1 MIRRWEK
8 FMKMNGKLENA
19 VLLRRAHEQKANEW
33 HRRNKQ
39 EKTSSSSMSKPP
51 YRYPYVSKRK
61 SSEST
66 SDYKSM
72 DNSVT
77 SASNTV
83 PDPTEFDFTATLLK
97 IKKEK
102 TELELKEL
110 KQEQAEIMLQMKEEE
125 ITPQDS
131 FDSQKLVIDENQN
144 QDGTGENEAE
154 TEQTNHNNDMLFGEM
169 TDIKLSAT
177 DISNEELIELFKDFE
192 TSSEDEL
199 EFVRQIM
206 EEIEVSDKP
215 RFELLKRAMEEI
227 QNSYETVVT
236 YDSKPNTANANNLL
250 NIKEEK
256 VEWDDDE
263 W

>member
-1 MIRRWEK
+1 
-8 FMKMNGKLENA
+8 
-19 VLLRRAHEQKANEW
+19 
-33 HRRNKQ
+33 
-39 EKTSSSSMSKPP
+39 
-51 YRYPYVSKRK
+51 
-61 SSEST
+61 
-66 SDYKSM
+66 
-72 DNSVT
+72 
-77 SASNTV
+77 
-83 PDPTEFDFTATLLK
+83 
-97 IKKEK
+97 
-102 TELELKEL
+102 
-110 KQEQAEIMLQMKEEE
+110 
-125 ITPQDS
+125 
-131 FDSQKLVIDENQN
+131 VIDENQN